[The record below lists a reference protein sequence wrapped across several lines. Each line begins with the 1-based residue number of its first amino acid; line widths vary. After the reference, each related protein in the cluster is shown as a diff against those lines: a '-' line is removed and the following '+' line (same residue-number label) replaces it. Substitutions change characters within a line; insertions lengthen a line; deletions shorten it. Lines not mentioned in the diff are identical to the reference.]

1 MRMNKIGRMKVLL
14 AVLALASTR
23 LPAQEYKA
31 NLPLDHPA
39 IQYFQD
45 PVHDPVSRLTDAPQ
59 SLEALL
65 KQLGIN
71 TDSQML
77 VFSKTSFQAP
87 KIAPDNPRAIYF
99 NDEVAVG
106 FVRGSENIEVASLD
120 PVLGPIFY
128 ELGKDK
134 ATGSLKFERQA
145 VCLNCHQG
153 PNTSGVAGIYIG
165 SVIPGPSGAPLRDES
180 AIITDHR
187 TEFKDRWGGWYVNA
201 KSGEQRDRANAVAL
215 NPSAP
220 DMLVRDSQQ
229 NLLNL
234 MGKFNPSSYL
244 NAISDIVALMTF
256 EHQTQMVN
264 YFTRAGWESRVGGEP
279 EIEELIGYMLFDK
292 EAPLVEPIE
301 GVSTFSKTFPQR
313 GPRDKK
319 GRSLRDFDL
328 KTRIFKYPFSYMIYS
343 PSFNAIP
350 APVRERIYRR
360 LYDILKG
367 ADYPHLSSAD
377 RIALLEILRDTK
389 TDLPEYWV
397 RP

>member
-1 MRMNKIGRMKVLL
+1 MRIQMTGRMKIVLV
-14 AVLALASTR
+14 VLTLVSTR
-23 LPAQEYKA
+23 LPAQEYKP

-39 IQYFQD
+39 IQYFKA
-45 PVHDPVSRLTDAPQ
+45 PVHDPVSRLADVPQ

-87 KIAPDNPRAIYF
+87 KISPDNPRALYF
-99 NDEVAVG
+99 TDDAAVG
-106 FVRGSENIEVASLD
+106 FVRGSENLEVAALD

-134 ATGSLKFERQA
+134 DGTFRFERKP

-165 SVIPGPSGAPLRDES
+165 SVIPGPSGVPLRDES

-187 TEFKDRWGGWYVNA
+187 TEFKERWGGWYVNA
-201 KSGEQRDRANAVAL
+201 KRGEQPDRANAVAM
-215 NPSAP
+215 NPSEP

-229 NLLNL
+229 NLSNL
-234 MGKFNPSSYL
+234 IGKFNPSGYL
-244 NAISDIVALMTF
+244 TAVSDIVALMTF

-264 YFTRAGWESRVGGEP
+264 YFTRAGWQSRMGVEP
-279 EIEELIGYMLFDK
+279 ELEELVGYMLFAK
-292 EAPLVEPIE
+292 ESALVEPIE
-301 GVSTFSKTFPQR
+301 GISTFSKTFPQR

-328 KTRIFKYPFSYMIYS
+328 QTRIFKYPLSYMIYS
-343 PSFNAIP
+343 ASFDALPSA
-350 APVRERIYRR
+350 VRDRIYRR
-360 LYDILKG
+360 LYDILNG
-367 ADYPHLSSAD
+367 TEYAHLSAAD
-377 RIALLEILRDTK
+377 RLALLEILRDTK
-389 TDLPEYWV
+389 ADLPEYWS
-397 RP
+397 RR